1 MRYYRTWAMTFE
13 TSQHRRLWGF
23 AFFFV
28 CLTMMTGAVDWP
40 LSIIIIIYHVTVGK
54 MCFLFQ
60 QTLSINSWCWKMTL
74 STASPMPFNA
84 STCNCN
90 CQQTRNVEQSSWQYR
105 IFKFRMYYIQFQ
117 VQVKCWLAFHSISR
131 RVCDLAKLDANTT
144 RRYFRVESVI
154 SILSLPHTTIAL
166 TWFTIIIDHIH
177 RTFTILDCAIF
188 RLNASHC
195 RIYQCALA

>member
-1 MRYYRTWAMTFE
+1 MGDDIRDLTTQKIMGIC
-13 TSQHRRLWGF
+13 L
-23 AFFFV
+23 FF
-28 CLTMMTGAVDWP
+28 CMPDNDDWCGGLAVINNNNN
-40 LSIIIIIYHVTVGK
+40 LSRD
-54 MCFLFQ
+54 
-60 QTLSINSWCWKMTL
+60 WKMTL